1 MMRKPLEFVSGLAVF
16 LVLWAGAMGAV
27 RFHLIFP
34 RQLLVWL
41 SQSPNPQ
48 QAVISFG
55 ALVSIGVMVLIRL
68 GIEIPQLK
76 PLISSE
82 SVRRYLGGL
91 PFWAMGSIFALSM
104 AGLLVVF
111 PSCQPPPSVL
121 FDVGGT
127 TLHPADTLSAKP
139 GESVTIS
146 VKPIQEDA
154 ILSCEWQYAGDAF
167 DNLGAN
173 NGCEINIEFA
183 RRPGSGFLT
192 LLTAQDFCRESSVF
206 SLRVQVNAP

>member
-91 PFWAMGSIFALSM
+91 PFWAMG
-104 AGLLVVF
+104 
-111 PSCQPPPSVL
+111 
-121 FDVGGT
+121 
-127 TLHPADTLSAKP
+127 
-139 GESVTIS
+139 
-146 VKPIQEDA
+146 
-154 ILSCEWQYAGDAF
+154 
-167 DNLGAN
+167 
-173 NGCEINIEFA
+173 
-183 RRPGSGFLT
+183 
-192 LLTAQDFCRESSVF
+192 
-206 SLRVQVNAP
+206 